1 MATPAHRRPR
11 PRAIVITFDDCQSL
25 DVTGPA
31 EVFAAALDH
40 GGGRGYQVILASV
53 AGGVVRGGAGF
64 GLDTVKLSTLRPRPT
79 DVVVVAGGG
88 REGVVAAMA
97 DRALLAWLGRARGV
111 VARLAS
117 VCSGAFVLA
126 ATGALDGRRV
136 ATHWSACDRLA
147 AFRPAVTVDRD
158 AIFIADGAIWTSAG
172 VTTGIDMALAM
183 VELDHGRAVAD
194 RIAAQLV
201 LYTRRPGFQ
210 SQWSAAL
217 VAQVRDHDG
226 LAGAITWAR
235 GHLAALD
242 VPTLARRAGLSVRS
256 LHRRCG
262 ERLRLT
268 PAKLIEQLRI
278 EQARALLAAGKL
290 PAKAVARQCG
300 FGEPARMTRAFRR
313 ALGVRPRDY
322 RLLFAPAA
330 DLA

>member
-1 MATPAHRRPR
+1 MGRARRTAHR
-11 PRAIVITFDDCQSL
+11 PRAIVITFAGCQSL

-31 EVFAAALDH
+31 EVFAAVEHH
-40 GGGRGYQVILASV
+40 GGGAGYQVIVAST
-53 AGGVVRGGAGF
+53 AGGVVGCRAGF
-64 GLDTVKLSTLRPRPT
+64 GLHTTRLGTLRPRPT
-79 DVVVVAGGG
+79 DLVLVAGGG
-88 REGVVAAMA
+88 VDGVRAAVA
-97 DRALLAWLGRARGV
+97 DRALAAWLIRARAV

-126 ATGALDGRRV
+126 AIGALDGRRV
-136 ATHWSACDRLA
+136 ATHWSALDRLA
-147 AFRPAVTVDRD
+147 AFRPAVTVDRE
-158 AIFIADGAIWTSAG
+158 AIFIADGPIWTSAG

-194 RIAAQLV
+194 RIAAELV

-217 VAQVRDHDG
+217 VAQVHDHDG
-226 LAGAITWAR
+226 LAGAIAWAR

-262 ERLRLT
+262 ERLQLT

-278 EQARALLAAGKL
+278 EHARALLTAGKL
-290 PAKAVARQCG
+290 PAKAIARQCG
-300 FGEPARMTRAFRR
+300 FGEPTRMTRAFRR

-322 RLLFAPAA
+322 QLLFAPTAA
-330 DLA
+330 